1 MALRVSGVG
10 VGGQLRSVQ
19 VLPAWGEHG
28 DQRLLPGRGVHDA
41 AVPGSLSVDEGSPAV
56 PQPGGV
62 GEAQVSVNYPQCTTA
77 QDRAITWG
85 GFRFANV
92 NRTFLKYTYTHTH
105 TRVHIYC
112 LYIRLCVFK
121 YTVCVHVWSIISL
134 LWWCSCFQKLFISL
148 TNGAK
153 SSLPMPNVFFSHK
166 HP

>member
-1 MALRVSGVG
+1 MLLTSLRVSGVG

-41 AVPGSLSVDEGSPAV
+41 AVPGSLPVDEGSPAV

-85 GFRFANV
+85 GLDLQMS
-92 NRTFLKYTYTHTH
+92 TG
-105 TRVHIYC
+105 
-112 LYIRLCVFK
+112 
-121 YTVCVHVWSIISL
+121 HV
-134 LWWCSCFQKLFISL
+134 
-148 TNGAK
+148 
-153 SSLPMPNVFFSHK
+153 
-166 HP
+166 